1 VPSDYKRTVCNF
13 CIHKVNCEGLRG
25 RLLCGLCPKALLCT
39 MHGDIGSRTCSFVT
53 ERWTATLPS
62 KCLLAVSLLPEL
74 TDKGDSQSLAV
85 GFRTAQTLL
94 RLENGEGESSELWLC
109 PRCSLPTLAKK
120 VHHDWNA
127 GIGRKHQLSTEY
139 RLVCSIC
146 GLDERKVHGVM
157 SAR

>member
-1 VPSDYKRTVCNF
+1 VASDYKRVVCNF
-13 CIHKVNCEGLRG
+13 CVHKVNCEGLRG
-25 RLLCGLCPKALLCT
+25 RFLCGLCPKALLCT
-39 MHGDIGSRTCSFVT
+39 MHGALGTPACTFVT

-62 KCLLAVSLLPEL
+62 KCLLAASLLPAL
-74 TDKGDSQSLAV
+74 VDKGSSQSLAV
-85 GFRTAQTLL
+85 SFAEPQELL
-94 RLENGEGESSELWLC
+94 PGGDDDANWIC
-109 PRCSLPTLAKK
+109 PRCSLPHLQKK

-127 GIGRKHQLSTEY
+127 GIGRKNQLSTEY